1 MKQIILS
8 VFVAS
13 ALLTSCKNETKKETD
28 NAATEMAMNEVETI
42 HFGVRGNCT
51 MCKAT
56 IEKAVNSVDGVEK
69 ADWNVD
75 NKEIEVSF
83 DASKTNDM
91 AIHKAIAGSGYDTDK
106 MMGDESAYKDLPMC
120 CQYDHE
126 MKMSR
131 TQ

>member
-1 MKQIILS
+1 MKQIFLS
-8 VFVAS
+8 VFLVS
-13 ALLTSCKNETKKETD
+13 AMLTSCKNATKENNDKPG
-28 NAATEMAMNEVETI
+28 TEMASNDVETI

-56 IEKAVNSVDGVEK
+56 IEKAVNGVDGVEK

-83 DASKTNDM
+83 NASKTNDM
-91 AIHKAIAGSGYDTDK
+91 AIHKAIAGVGYDTDK
-106 MMGDESAYKDLPMC
+106 MMADDAAYKDLPMC

-126 MKMSR
+126 MKMSLSK
-131 TQ
+131 